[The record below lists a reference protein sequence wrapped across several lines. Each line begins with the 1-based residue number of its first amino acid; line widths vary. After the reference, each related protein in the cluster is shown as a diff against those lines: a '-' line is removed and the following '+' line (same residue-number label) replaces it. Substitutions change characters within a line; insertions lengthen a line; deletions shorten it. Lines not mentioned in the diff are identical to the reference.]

1 MFNRFTARACQARA
15 HCAALG
21 VSPGSHRLTKI
32 REIRLLGSQRL
43 LLLLL
48 LLLGLSAS
56 SSAEGRAPR
65 AARRATTAR
74 PTALRAAHCCPP
86 ARAARIGAASALH
99 RRYIDS
105 HSLKTSS
112 GMPAVMRCTLCMSL
126 PGLGSGLGLGLGLGL
141 ALGLGLGLGYS

>member
-1 MFNRFTARACQARA
+1 MFNSFTARACQARA
-15 HCAALG
+15 HCRCVGRLARFPQAHKDKRDKTL
-21 VSPGSHRLTKI
+21 RLTKAAAAAAAAWAI
-32 REIRLLGSQRL
+32 RKFFRR
-43 LLLLL
+43 
-48 LLLGLSAS
+48 
-56 SSAEGRAPR
+56 EGRAPR